1 MPIRPEQ
8 LPQLLDRGEL
18 APVYLIAG
26 DEPLLVAEAAA
37 AVRTTARARGFDERL
52 VLHPESAD
60 QWDELPAQAGSLS
73 LFASKRLIE
82 VYIPEKGTG
91 APGASAIGEFL
102 DRSAGDCLLLLI
114 AGSLDSRQRKAAWFK
129 RCDDQGVAVYG
140 WPLNREQLPDWLEAR
155 ARRLGLSLHPDA
167 IALLCEFGEGNLLAA
182 AQELDRMRLLF
193 GDETVTVEQ
202 VREAAADSAHF
213 DMFDLPDKALA
224 GDQVAVIRSLERL
237 REEGT
242 NAVPM
247 LWSLAN
253 QIRQLLD
260 IAREGEAALNRM
272 RMPPQKKRLLGQA
285 ARRADPRQL
294 MQLVPAAAHAD
305 QANKGAADGQPWE
318 ELVTLALNLAR
329 CCAPKH

>member
-1 MPIRPEQ
+1 MPLRPEQ
-8 LPQLLDRGEL
+8 LPRLLERGEL

-26 DEPLLVAEAAA
+26 DEPLLIAEAASSVRA
-37 AVRTTARARGFDERL
+37 AARAQGFDERL

-60 QWDELPAQAGSLS
+60 QWGELPAQAGNLS
-73 LFASKRLIE
+73 LFASRRLIE
-82 VYIPEKGTG
+82 VYIPDKGTG
-91 APGASAIGEFL
+91 APGAAAIGEFL
-102 DRSAGDCLLLLI
+102 DRAADDTLLLLV
-114 AGSLDSRQRKAAWFK
+114 AGSLDSRQRKSAWFR
-129 RCDDQGVAVYG
+129 RCDDQGVAVYA

-167 IALLCEFGEGNLLAA
+167 IGLLCEFGEGNLLAA

-193 GDETVTVEQ
+193 GDETVSVEQ

-242 NAVPM
+242 DAVPM

-260 IAREGEAALNRM
+260 ICRDGEAALNRM
-272 RMPPQKKRLLGQA
+272 RMPPDKKRLLGQA
-285 ARRADPRQL
+285 ARRVNSKQL
-294 MQLVPAAAHAD
+294 MALVPAAAHAD
-305 QANKGAADGQPWE
+305 QVNKGAGDGQGWE
-318 ELVTLALNLAR
+318 ELVTLALNLTR
-329 CCAPKH
+329 RCAPGR